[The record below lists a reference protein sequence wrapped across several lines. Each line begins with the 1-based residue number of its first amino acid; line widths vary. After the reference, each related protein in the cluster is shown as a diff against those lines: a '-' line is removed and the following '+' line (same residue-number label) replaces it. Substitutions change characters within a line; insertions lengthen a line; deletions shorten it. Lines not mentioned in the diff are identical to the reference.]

1 MAQTLPLD
9 LTLAALRQQ
18 RIAALADIEDLVRL
32 FRPAILRFVTFS
44 IGDRDVAESIT
55 QDCFL
60 KAYQMRNE
68 FRGECGLKT
77 WLIRIAVNLIR
88 SHTRTMKFRF
98 WKAAPRIDLQDVADS
113 LADREGSPEDQ
124 IIAKDRVRVVRQIL
138 NQLSPRQRTVFLMHF
153 VEDLD
158 LTEISA
164 ATGMSVTTVKT
175 HLYRAVGAIRAKLG
189 ANL

>member
-44 IGDRDVAESIT
+44 ISDRDVAESIT

-60 KAYQMRNE
+60 RAYQLRNQ

-98 WKAAPRIDLQDVADS
+98 WKGAPRIDVQDLADS
-113 LADREGSPEDQ
+113 LAGREGSPEER
-124 IIAKDRVRVVRQIL
+124 IIAKDRVRVVRQVL
-138 NQLSPRQRTVFLMHF
+138 DQLSPRQRTVFLMHF

-158 LTEISA
+158 LREISA

-175 HLYRAVGAIRAKLG
+175 HLYRAVSAIRAKLG
-189 ANL
+189 ATL

>member
-60 KAYQMRNE
+60 RAYQLRNQ

-98 WKAAPRIDLQDVADS
+98 WKGAPRIDVQDLADS
-113 LADREGSPEDQ
+113 LADREGSPEER
-124 IIAKDRVRVVRQIL
+124 IIAKDRVRVVRQVL
-138 NQLSPRQRTVFLMHF
+138 DQLSPRQRTVFLMHF

-158 LTEISA
+158 LREISA

-175 HLYRAVGAIRAKLG
+175 HLYRAVSAIRAKLG
-189 ANL
+189 ATL

>member
-1 MAQTLPLD
+1 MAQTLPAD

-32 FRPAILRFVTFS
+32 FRPAILRFVTYS

-60 KAYQMRNE
+60 MAYKLRNQ

-77 WLIRIAVNLIR
+77 WLMRIALNLIR

-98 WKAAPRIDLQDVADS
+98 WKAAPRIEVEALADS
-113 LADREGSPEDQ
+113 LASGNDSPEEQ
-124 IIAKDRVRVVRQIL
+124 IIAKEQLKVVRQAL
-138 NQLSPRQRTVFLMHF
+138 DRLSPRQRTVFLMHF

-158 LTEISA
+158 LAEISA

-175 HLYRAVGAIRAKLG
+175 HLYRAVRAIRAKLG
-189 ANL
+189 GGL